1 VRDEARNLA
10 QAFFLIA
17 RSAAKIEP
25 DPLNINAWLFA
36 GFTGKEARRQ
46 GGEMRAFF
54 IARDKPH
61 ALVWIRYRVF
71 VGV

>member
-1 VRDEARNLA
+1 VRDQARILVE
-10 QAFFLIA
+10 AFFLIA

-36 GFTGKEARRQ
+36 GFTGKEAR
-46 GGEMRAFF
+46 AFF

-61 ALVWIRYRVF
+61 ALVWIKYRVL
-71 VGV
+71 VGL